1 MKARWL
7 ATALLVAS
15 LSAAQQ
21 ARKPG
26 AYAVFETS
34 MGGFTCELY
43 ERLAPV
49 TVGNFIALAGGTKE
63 WLTPKGELVKRPF
76 YDGVI
81 FHRVLKGFTIQAG
94 DATRTGNFTHIAPF
108 RDEIVPSLR
117 FDRPGMVAMAN
128 NGPNTNRTQ
137 FFITVA
143 AAPHLNGKHT
153 IFGRVIEGFDVVKAI
168 SEVRV
173 LAGRPVQDVTI
184 RKVTI
189 TRR

>member
-1 MKARWL
+1 
-7 ATALLVAS
+7 
-15 LSAAQQ
+15 
-21 ARKPG
+21 
-26 AYAVFETS
+26 
-34 MGGFTCELY
+34 
-43 ERLAPV
+43 
-49 TVGNFIALAGGTKE
+49 
-63 WLTPKGELVKRPF
+63 
-76 YDGVI
+76 
-81 FHRVLKGFTIQAG
+81 
-94 DATRTGNFTHIAPF
+94 
-108 RDEIVPSLR
+108 
-117 FDRPGMVAMAN
+117 MVAMAN